1 MDAEQGRRPPPG
13 AITVE
18 REGTGGWVLCLRGD
32 VDTAVATRFTS
43 SRERQRIVI
52 DAIDAGSVTFICSSG
67 LALLLNCAEASF
79 AAGRRPVLRAASY
92 PVDRA
97 LRMAGIDDVFPR
109 PEADEGPL
117 PHGGSAA
124 GPSGASQD

>member
-1 MDAEQGRRPPPG
+1 MDAEQGQRPAAG

-18 REGTGGWVLCLRGD
+18 PEGSDRWVLCLRGD
-32 VDTAVATRFTS
+32 VDTAVATRFTT
-43 SRERQRIVI
+43 SRERQRVVI
-52 DAIDAGSVTFICSSG
+52 DAIDAGSVTFISSSG
-67 LALLLNCAEASF
+67 LALLLNCAEASV

-109 PEADEGPL
+109 A
-117 PHGGSAA
+117 
-124 GPSGASQD
+124 